1 MENNIHNQHDVTESQ
16 EFRTACKGKDIYPY
30 KFTGKSKKGCH
41 AKRALEDTGIREIVE
56 TMVYYKSKSSKGMKY
71 PDVLTFTDPVVD
83 EEQKQFTIS
92 TDNIMK
98 SEYL

>member
-1 MENNIHNQHDVTESQ
+1 MENNIHNQHDATESQ

-71 PDVLTFTDPVVD
+71 PDALTFTDPVVD

-92 TDNIMK
+92 TDNIRK